1 MALNSNNHRWLGMT
15 FLNVQQNKL
24 YWKPWGDNK
33 VKFLCCNESCRPSS
47 FFMFHERFNS
57 CVHSLLS
64 LAHGSKNTV
73 WVVCWE
79 PGHSGWIFWHG
90 NHLEV
95 VPSLLSFSGSTNQ
108 VVASVFG
115 YYGNTKNGLPAPPSG
130 ALYLMT
136 WRILTRTPTR
146 YHLLADSWPLVSE
159 TDYLV

>member
-1 MALNSNNHRWLGMT
+1 MAWHWTQIIIVGLT
-15 FLNVQQNKL
+15 FLNVQQDKL

-33 VKFLCCNESCRPSS
+33 VKCLCCNESCRPSS

-57 CVHSLLS
+57 CVRSLLR

-90 NHLEV
+90 NRLEV
-95 VPSLLSFSGSTNQ
+95 VPSPLSFSGSTNQ

-115 YYGNTKNGLPAPPSG
+115 YCGNTKNRAPCSSLRCTLSDDLKDPHS
-130 ALYLMT
+130 
-136 WRILTRTPTR
+136 LTHT
-146 YHLLADSWPLVSE
+146 LADSWPL
-159 TDYLV
+159 T